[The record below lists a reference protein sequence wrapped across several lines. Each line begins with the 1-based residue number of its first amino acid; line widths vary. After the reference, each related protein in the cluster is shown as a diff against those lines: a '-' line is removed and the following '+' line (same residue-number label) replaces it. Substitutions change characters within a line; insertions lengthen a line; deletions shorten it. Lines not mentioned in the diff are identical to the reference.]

1 VPWSNLLADPSGW
14 AIVPSYTLKHTFGA
28 GLVLVSQPG
37 HLSASGGLSYTP
49 ADQWRD
55 YVVEVDL
62 ELDSGA
68 LVFYTRIGDTMDT
81 DEVPRFTVGTEHPTI
96 PIEYGKVYNLVIST
110 IGNRLTVTGE
120 GISPYAEDI
129 ASTKSR
135 KGEPGIVVPA
145 GTTATITKLRARH
158 LR

>member
-1 VPWSNLLADPSGW
+1 MARHNHPDRVGQ
-14 AIVPSYTLKHTFGA
+14 
-28 GLVLVSQPG
+28 GLQP
-37 HLSASGGLSYTP
+37 
-49 ADQWRD
+49 RD
-55 YVVEVDL
+55 
-62 ELDSGA
+62 
-68 LVFYTRIGDTMDT
+68 
-81 DEVPRFTVGTEHPTI
+81 
-96 PIEYGKVYNLVIST
+96 ST

-129 ASTKSR
+129 ESTMSR